1 MASAQYPATESFQAQ
16 CLQLFSSL
24 RIAIRFFFFFVY
36 QPRKADENALND
48 GN

>member
-24 RIAIRFFFFFVY
+24 RIAIRFFFFLFIN
-36 QPRKADENALND
+36 QGKQMKMR
-48 GN
+48 

>member
-24 RIAIRFFFFFVY
+24 RIAIRLFFFVY